1 MSVFEIDNFHPLS
14 AYHVDEEKNESIM
27 NSTFKKFLFK
37 PNVLEGVFEPNELK
51 RTFEIAFELE
61 LMGIL
66 AEITSGICKHNDIS
80 LPEKIL
86 YAKTF
91 PDLFQLYWELIIF
104 IMDGIYMEFY
114 YLPKKIFHPWKKT
127 NISF

>member
-1 MSVFEIDNFHPLS
+1 M
-14 AYHVDEEKNESIM
+14 
-27 NSTFKKFLFK
+27 
-37 PNVLEGVFEPNELK
+37 LEGVFEPNELK

-80 LPEKIL
+80 LPEKNIIC
-86 YAKTF
+86 KDISG
-91 PDLFQLYWELIIF
+91 PFQLYWEWIIF

-114 YLPKKIFHPWKKT
+114 YLPKKIFHPWKDQY
-127 NISF
+127 IF